1 MSERSGQLSLPMS
14 SSSAEASLA
23 KTCPAR
29 ERARA
34 LLAAARDSGVSSLV
48 WSVRCDPLG
57 SWWRTSPAVRL
68 NGSTRS
74 CVSWTHSAMTA
85 FRARCRR
92 AMSELLTAES
102 DSSLLPTLTV
112 NGNYNRKGASPNCG
126 DGLRTALLPT
136 LLSSAEDKGGST
148 YGRGNLTLRGTLQQL
163 PTLTAASYGSSNNG
177 SPGDGRAEYATKAK
191 PSLERMAQS
200 GMLPT
205 LTTRDEKGPGPAAKS
220 RGGKDLPL
228 TLGGH
233 LNPEWCLWFMGF
245 AAGWLDVD
253 DAPAFVRSV
262 TRSCPSAPK
271 SSGG

>member
-1 MSERSGQLSLPMS
+1 MSEPSGQLSLPMS
-14 SSSAEASLA
+14 SSSAEASLV

-34 LLAAARDSGVSSLV
+34 LLAAARASGVSSLV

-136 LLSSAEDKGGST
+136 LTATDYGSNQGGENPGERRPS
-148 YGRGNLTLRGTLQQL
+148 LQQL
-163 PTLTAASYGSSNNG
+163 ARRG
-177 SPGDGRAEYATKAK
+177 E
-191 PSLERMAQS
+191 
-200 GMLPT
+200 LPT
-205 LTTRDEKGPGPAAKS
+205 LSQRDDKGPAGNYSDAN
-220 RGGKDLPL
+220 LPRA
-228 TLGGH
+228 LGGH
-233 LNPEWCLWFMGF
+233 LNPTWCLWFMGF
-245 AAGWLDVD
+245 EAGWLDVD
-253 DAPAFVRSV
+253 DAPAFVRSG
-262 TRSCPSAPK
+262 TRSCPSVPK